1 MMARRGMMGLLA
13 SAAALVLVGCA
24 KRGRLR
30 YRITVEVETLG
41 GLKTGSS
48 VMETR
53 RQGPQPL
60 VPWELGSGG
69 GGSVIGEA
77 VAVDLGGG
85 RVIFALLS
93 GPEGRSINAM
103 VPRALNY
110 PELTPP
116 LSRQFKP
123 QEWQEAFDE
132 ATDAEPLAVL
142 RREDYPM
149 LVTFADLNNL
159 KSVEVVNPDAVGVR
173 RITLQVTDD
182 PVTTGIE
189 KRLGWLLNLHGSYL
203 HGGDTARGAPLGL
216 HGGNFSSELWDAK

>member
-1 MMARRGMMGLLA
+1 MMARRGVMGLLA

-30 YRITVEVETLG
+30 YRITVEIETPA

-53 RQGPQPL
+53 QSGPYPF
-60 VPWELGSGG
+60 VPQELGNGG
-69 GGSVIGEA
+69 GGGVVGEA

-93 GPEGRSINAM
+93 GPEGRSIYAM

-123 QEWQEAFDE
+123 HEWQEAFDE
-132 ATDAEPLAVL
+132 AADAEPLAVL

-149 LVTFADLNNL
+149 LVTFGDLSDP
-159 KSVEVVNPDAVGVR
+159 KSVETVNPDAIGVR

-182 PVTTGIE
+182 AVTTGIE
-189 KRLGWLLNLHGSYL
+189 KRLGWLVNQRGSLDYTGRLHPDNPEKDLTESAFRQRTGQ
-203 HGGDTARGAPLGL
+203 
-216 HGGNFSSELWDAK
+216 

>member
-1 MMARRGMMGLLA
+1 MMARRGVMGLLA

-24 KRGRLR
+24 KRRRLR
-30 YRITVEVETLG
+30 YRITVEIETPA

-53 RQGPQPL
+53 QSGPYPF
-60 VPWELGSGG
+60 VPQELGNGG
-69 GGSVIGEA
+69 GGGVVGEA

-85 RVIFALLS
+85 HVIFALLS
-93 GPEGRSINAM
+93 GPEGRSIYAM

-116 LSRQFKP
+116 LSRHFKP
-123 QEWQEAFDE
+123 HEWQEAFDE
-132 ATDAEPLAVL
+132 AADAEPLAVL

-149 LVTFADLNNL
+149 LVTFGDLSDP
-159 KSVEVVNPDAVGVR
+159 KSVEAVNPDAIGVR

-189 KRLGWLLNLHGSYL
+189 KRLGWLDHLDQYLANPSNPFTGTLPEAINGLRSQLN
-203 HGGDTARGAPLGL
+203 DR
-216 HGGNFSSELWDAK
+216 

>member
-1 MMARRGMMGLLA
+1 MMARRGVMGLLA

-30 YRITVEVETLG
+30 YRITVEIETPA

-53 RQGPQPL
+53 QSGPYPF
-60 VPWELGSGG
+60 VPQELGNGG
-69 GGSVIGEA
+69 GGGVVGEA

-93 GPEGRSINAM
+93 GPEGRSIYAM

-110 PELTPP
+110 PELKPP

-123 QEWQEAFDE
+123 HEWQEAFDE
-132 ATDAEPLAVL
+132 AADAEPLAVL

-149 LVTFADLNNL
+149 LVTFGDLDDP
-159 KSVEVVNPDAVGVR
+159 KSVEAVNPDAIGVR

-182 PVTTGIE
+182 AVTTGIE
-189 KRLGWLLNLHGSYL
+189 KRLGWLVSQRGSLDYTGRLHPDRPEKDL
-203 HGGDTARGAPLGL
+203 TEFAFWRGTGQ
-216 HGGNFSSELWDAK
+216 